1 MLLFKKP
8 FHAGLTSG
16 AITLTFRRWQ
26 KPHVRVGGR
35 YRCHPIGVLEVD
47 RVDRVSA
54 GALTPADATRAGF
67 ASVAALRS
75 YLEELGPLADTDELW
90 RVELHHGGDGDRV
103 ELALEDALTP
113 ADIDTIRT
121 KLARLDRDAAWTA
134 DTLAII
140 ERQPRIAASK
150 LAAQLGRETLPFKT
164 DVRRLKRLGL
174 TQSFEVGYEISPR
187 GRAFLAATRSMQRTS
202 TRSATTQQKRSAG
215 TRAARNPTQQKRS
228 AGTRAATNATKQKG
242 SVGTRATTN
251 ATKQTGSA
259 GTRATTNATKQKGSA
274 GTRTTTNATKPLRR
288 KRESGARG
296 STRSR

>member
-16 AITLTFRRWQ
+16 AITLTFRRWE

-47 RVDRVSA
+47 RVDRVRA
-54 GALTPADATRAGF
+54 NALTADDATRAGF
-67 ASVAALRS
+67 ASVAALRA

-113 ADIDTIRT
+113 ADVDTIRT
-121 KLARLDRDAAWTA
+121 KLARLDRDAPWTA

-164 DVRRLKRLGL
+164 DVRKLKRLGL

-187 GRAFLAATRSMQRTS
+187 GRAYLAATRRARRTS
-202 TRSATTQQKRSAG
+202 KPSGRATQKRTAGARATSNATTQ
-215 TRAARNPTQQKRS
+215 
-228 AGTRAATNATKQKG
+228 
-242 SVGTRATTN
+242 V
-251 ATKQTGSA
+251 
-259 GTRATTNATKQKGSA
+259 
-274 GTRTTTNATKPLRR
+274 RR
-288 KRESGARG
+288 KRAKGSRR
-296 STRSR
+296 STRTR